1 MFCCNVG
8 SLSKVHL
15 LCKPFSFYSSIYL
28 SLSFPSFFLKFFTI
42 FFYLVIDHMHGM
54 LHLPFFLGLVFIYQ
68 LLFSSFF
75 ALLSQ
80 GTVEMML
87 FYWPFWNYMFQ
98 WQFVLLHSALHLCS
112 ATVYICFISGFEREL
127 QLSIAFWWLFG
138 IP

>member
-1 MFCCNVG
+1 MVILFFFFVYFLFFLFPAKSVFCCNVG

-87 FYWPFWNYMFQ
+87 LYWPFWNYMFQ
-98 WQFVLLHSALHLCS
+98 
-112 ATVYICFISGFEREL
+112 
-127 QLSIAFWWLFG
+127 
-138 IP
+138 